1 MRRFANDKYR
11 VFQKLWT
18 QFDNFSVV
26 SAIIISFWLM
36 IHFLLYGVLNS
47 NIRMSPFA
55 FGFMAF
61 FYAQILLGFNLL
73 LGYEQASLVMIMVA
87 CFFMIELDVTSAYKH
102 SRNVQNFFCNIVI
115 LFYVIMQFSEAMQ
128 TEADYMMDSFVM
140 LLLGLAYFVKRSSAQ
155 KKYAR

>member
-1 MRRFANDKYR
+1 
-11 VFQKLWT
+11 
-18 QFDNFSVV
+18 
-26 SAIIISFWLM
+26 M

-87 CFFMIELDVTSAYKH
+87 CFFMIEVDVTSAYKY
-102 SRNVQNFFCNIVI
+102 SKNVQNLFCNIVI
-115 LFYVIMQFSEAMQ
+115 LFYIIM
-128 TEADYMMDSFVM
+128 
-140 LLLGLAYFVKRSSAQ
+140 
-155 KKYAR
+155 